1 MGKINIGRVVL
12 GGLLAGVVLNIGEF
26 VLNVALLEEQW
37 KAAMESLN
45 LAQVGDA
52 AIVWFNV
59 WGLVMGIAIVWTYAA
74 MRPRFGAGPK
84 TAIIVGLAVWFMV
97 WVLGFGSSIIMGLYP
112 TNLVLISL
120 VWGLFEVP
128 IATVAGAWLYK
139 EQ

>member
-1 MGKINIGRVVL
+1 MGKISIGRVAL

-45 LAQVGDA
+45 RAQVGDA
-52 AIVWFNV
+52 ALVWFNV
-59 WGLVMGIAIVWTYAA
+59 WGFVMGIAIVWTYAA

-97 WVLGFGSSIIMGLYP
+97 WLLGFGSSIFMGLYP
-112 TNLVLISL
+112 TNLVLITL

-139 EQ
+139 EE

>member
-45 LAQVGDA
+45 RAQVGDA
-52 AIVWFNV
+52 AVVWFNV
-59 WGLVMGIAIVWTYAA
+59 WGIVMGIAIVWTYAA

-84 TAIIVGLAVWFMV
+84 TAIIVGLAVWFML

-139 EQ
+139 EE

>member
-26 VLNVALLEEQW
+26 ILNVALLEEQW

-45 LAQVGDA
+45 RAQVGDA
-52 AIVWFNV
+52 AVVWFNL
-59 WGLVMGIAIVWTYAA
+59 WGIVMGIAIVWTYAA

-84 TAIIVGLAVWFMV
+84 TAIIVGLALWFML
-97 WVLGFGSSIIMGLYP
+97 WVLGFGSSMIMGLYP
-112 TNLVLISL
+112 TILVLITL

-139 EQ
+139 EE

>member
-59 WGLVMGIAIVWTYAA
+59 WGIVMGIAIVWTYAA

-84 TAIIVGLAVWFMV
+84 TAIIVGLAVWFML

>member
-1 MGKINIGRVVL
+1 MGKINIGRVAL

-45 LAQVGDA
+45 LAQVGDV
-52 AIVWFNV
+52 AIVWYNV
-59 WGLVMGIAIVWTYAA
+59 WGFLMGIAIVWTYAA

-139 EQ
+139 EE

>member
-45 LAQVGDA
+45 RAQVGDA

-97 WVLGFGSSIIMGLYP
+97 WVLGFGSSIIIGLYP

-128 IATVAGAWLYK
+128 IATVTGAWLYK
-139 EQ
+139 EE